1 MVNWLNRFTFPPGD
15 LDARTVWVS
24 SVSDYLN
31 TLPTVCDEPSL
42 FNVIKAE
49 GIFSL
54 PRVTV
59 PRDWVKT
66 NEAGSIGVELDHVN
80 REDPAI
86 GELLADGS
94 VTGTFSALLLQTTC
108 TKCGNDYRICA
119 RSKYADEGVVVRVD
133 EFDPVSIFWTDRP
146 A

>member
-80 REDPAI
+80 REDPAL

-94 VTGTFSALLLQTTC
+94 DRKS
-108 TKCGNDYRICA
+108 
-119 RSKYADEGVVVRVD
+119 VV
-133 EFDPVSIFWTDRP
+133 
-146 A
+146 

>member
-1 MVNWLNRFTFPPGD
+1 
-15 LDARTVWVS
+15 VS

-31 TLPTVCDEPSL
+31 TLPAVCDEPSL

-66 NEAGSIGVELDHVN
+66 SDAGSIGVDLDQVN
-80 REDPAI
+80 REDPTI
-86 GELLADGS
+86 GELLVDGS

-108 TKCGNDYRICA
+108 TKCSNDYRICA
-119 RSKYADEGVVVRVD
+119 CSKYADEGVVVRVD
-133 EFDPVSIFWTDRP
+133 DFDPVSIFWTDRP